1 MIQSLEQLPLGVRV
15 QTLKAAVLA
24 TRARQEQD
32 KQEEATYLDLLAK
45 AESEVTG
52 KAPGSEGV
60 VLSGLIESNP
70 YDPGAPPTRPGGT
83 QGDLV
88 DPNTGESAGGA
99 APGGRAPSPADRSQ
113 TQSS

>member
-1 MIQSLEQLPLGVRV
+1 MIQSLEQLPLGKRV
-15 QTLKAAVLA
+15 ETLKAAVLA
-24 TRARQEQD
+24 ARARQEQD

-70 YDPGAPPTRPGGT
+70 YDPGAAPTAPAGH
-83 QGDLV
+83 QGDYV
-88 DPNTGESAGGA
+88 DPATGESVGGA
-99 APGGRAPSPADRSQ
+99 GPGGSPSSPRAPAIPLS
-113 TQSS
+113 

>member
-24 TRARQEQD
+24 ARARQEQD

-60 VLSGLIESNP
+60 ELSGLIESNP
-70 YDPGAPPTRPGGT
+70 YDPGAAPTAPAG
-83 QGDLV
+83 QHGDLV
-88 DPNTGESAGGA
+88 DPRTGESSGGA
-99 APGGRAPSPADRSQ
+99 QHGGRAPSPADHSQ